1 MAGATASPPGA
12 RRTAEGGE
20 ADDGSGLGGGAGGGR
35 VRAAERGATSIADRV
50 VAKIAA
56 RAAREALGTASGP
69 AAGTADRAEQGGG
82 LPPGAGPPRTTVV
95 VHRDSARV
103 HVSLELGYPCDL
115 GARCAAVRRQVTR
128 RVETLAGLAV
138 QEVAVHVERLHSAQ
152 TSDKSVSG
160 GRVR

>member
-12 RRTAEGGE
+12 RRAAEGGE
-20 ADDGSGLGGGAGGGR
+20 TDDGSRPDGGADGGR
-35 VRAAERGATSIADRV
+35 VSAAERGATSIADRV

-56 RAAREALGTASGP
+56 RAAREALG
-69 AAGTADRAEQGGG
+69 AAPGTADRADQGGG

-115 GARCAAVRRQVTR
+115 AARCAAVRRQVTR

-152 TSDKSVSG
+152 TSDKSASG